1 MLGRNPVHCA
11 LLLVVTLV
19 AVAIFFLLQEAQLV
33 AAVQIIVYAGAIVVL
48 FLFVIMLLGVDKEES
63 LRDPIPYQRPAAV
76 ALGAIL
82 LAEIFVLAGRTWAT
96 GATSVRGSV
105 RRRVDGQD
113 LGNIQ
118 RVARTLFTDFLW
130 AFELTAV
137 LLVIAVVGAVVLARR
152 SGQRAQLDE
161 HEQAIEEQITE
172 AELSE
177 AAEEDEEEERGRG
190 GHAVSLAAL
199 DITPNYY
206 LVVGALLFTIGAVG
220 LLLRRNVLVM
230 FMCVELMLNAAN
242 LTFVTFARAL
252 DDIGGQVI
260 VFFTLVVAAAEV
272 AIGLAI
278 IVAIFR
284 RRRGATADDVR
295 LLKG

>member
-1 MLGRNPVHCA
+1 VTVEAVIFFIAAALALGGALGVVLARNPVHAA

-19 AVAIFFLLQEAQLV
+19 AVAIFFLIQEAQLV

-48 FLFVIMLLGVDKEES
+48 FLFVIMLLGVDREES

-96 GATSVRGSV
+96 GATSARGSV
-105 RRRVDGQD
+105 RRQVDGQD

-118 RVARTLFTDFLW
+118 RVARTMFTDFLW

-161 HEQAIEEQITE
+161 HEQAIEQQITE
-172 AELSE
+172 AELGE
-177 AAEEDEEEERGRG
+177 AEEAEQQPSE
-190 GHAVSLAAL
+190 
-199 DITPNYY
+199 
-206 LVVGALLFTIGAVG
+206 VVP
-220 LLLRRNVLVM
+220 
-230 FMCVELMLNAAN
+230 
-242 LTFVTFARAL
+242 
-252 DDIGGQVI
+252 
-260 VFFTLVVAAAEV
+260 
-272 AIGLAI
+272 
-278 IVAIFR
+278 
-284 RRRGATADDVR
+284 
-295 LLKG
+295 

>member
-1 MLGRNPVHCA
+1 VTVEAVIFFVAAALALGGALGVVLARNPVHAA

-19 AVAIFFLLQEAQLV
+19 AVAIFFLIQEAQLV

-48 FLFVIMLLGVDKEES
+48 FLFVIMLLGVDREES

-96 GATSVRGSV
+96 GATSTRGSV
-105 RRRVDGQD
+105 RRQVDGQD

-161 HEQAIEEQITE
+161 HEQAIEQQITE
-172 AELSE
+172 AELGE
-177 AAEEDEEEERGRG
+177 AEEAEQQPTE
-190 GHAVSLAAL
+190 
-199 DITPNYY
+199 
-206 LVVGALLFTIGAVG
+206 VVP
-220 LLLRRNVLVM
+220 
-230 FMCVELMLNAAN
+230 
-242 LTFVTFARAL
+242 
-252 DDIGGQVI
+252 
-260 VFFTLVVAAAEV
+260 
-272 AIGLAI
+272 
-278 IVAIFR
+278 
-284 RRRGATADDVR
+284 
-295 LLKG
+295 

>member
-1 MLGRNPVHCA
+1 VTVEVIVFFFAAALALGGALGVVLGRNPVHCA
-11 LLLVVTLV
+11 LMLVVTLV

-33 AAVQIIVYAGAIVVL
+33 AAVQVIVYAGAIVVL

-96 GATSVRGSV
+96 GATSARGSV
-105 RRRVDGQD
+105 HRPVDGQD

-118 RVARTLFTDFLW
+118 RVARTMFTEFLW

-161 HEQAIEEQITE
+161 HEQAIAQQITE

-177 AAEEDEEEERGRG
+177 AADAEQEP
-190 GHAVSLAAL
+190 A
-199 DITPNYY
+199 TP
-206 LVVGALLFTIGAVG
+206 
-220 LLLRRNVLVM
+220 
-230 FMCVELMLNAAN
+230 
-242 LTFVTFARAL
+242 
-252 DDIGGQVI
+252 
-260 VFFTLVVAAAEV
+260 
-272 AIGLAI
+272 
-278 IVAIFR
+278 
-284 RRRGATADDVR
+284 
-295 LLKG
+295 

>member
-1 MLGRNPVHCA
+1 VTVEAVIFFVAAAFALGGALGVVLARNPVHAA

-19 AVAIFFLLQEAQLV
+19 AVAIFFLIQEAQLV

-48 FLFVIMLLGVDKEES
+48 FLFVIMLLGVDREES

-82 LAEIFVLAGRTWAT
+82 LGEIFVLAGRTWAT

-105 RRRVDGQD
+105 RGKVDGQD

-161 HEQAIEEQITE
+161 REQAIEQQITE
-172 AELSE
+172 DELGEAE
-177 AAEEDEEEERGRG
+177 AAEDEPSG
-190 GHAVSLAAL
+190 
-199 DITPNYY
+199 
-206 LVVGALLFTIGAVG
+206 VVP
-220 LLLRRNVLVM
+220 
-230 FMCVELMLNAAN
+230 
-242 LTFVTFARAL
+242 
-252 DDIGGQVI
+252 
-260 VFFTLVVAAAEV
+260 
-272 AIGLAI
+272 
-278 IVAIFR
+278 
-284 RRRGATADDVR
+284 
-295 LLKG
+295 

>member
-1 MLGRNPVHCA
+1 VTVETVIFFIAAALALGGALGVVLARNPVHAA

-19 AVAIFFLLQEAQLV
+19 AVAIFFLIQEAQLV

-48 FLFVIMLLGVDKEES
+48 FLFVIMLLGVDREES

-96 GATSVRGSV
+96 GATSARGSV
-105 RRRVDGQD
+105 RRQVDGQD

-118 RVARTLFTDFLW
+118 RVARTMFTDFLW

-161 HEQAIEEQITE
+161 HEQAIEQQITE
-172 AELSE
+172 AELGQTEE
-177 AAEEDEEEERGRG
+177 AEQQPTE
-190 GHAVSLAAL
+190 
-199 DITPNYY
+199 
-206 LVVGALLFTIGAVG
+206 VVP
-220 LLLRRNVLVM
+220 
-230 FMCVELMLNAAN
+230 
-242 LTFVTFARAL
+242 
-252 DDIGGQVI
+252 
-260 VFFTLVVAAAEV
+260 
-272 AIGLAI
+272 
-278 IVAIFR
+278 
-284 RRRGATADDVR
+284 
-295 LLKG
+295 

>member
-1 MLGRNPVHCA
+1 MTVEAVLFFFAAALALGGAVAVVLARNPVHCA

-33 AAVQIIVYAGAIVVL
+33 AAVQVIVYAGAIVVL
-48 FLFVIMLLGVDKEES
+48 FLFVIMLLGVDREES

-82 LAEIFVLAGRTWAT
+82 LGEIFVLAGRTWAT
-96 GATSVRGSV
+96 GAPSARGSV

-161 HEQAIEEQITE
+161 HERAIEDEISE
-172 AELSE
+172 AELSD
-177 AAEEDEEEERGRG
+177 AEESEEE
-190 GHAVSLAAL
+190 VV
-199 DITPNYY
+199 TP
-206 LVVGALLFTIGAVG
+206 
-220 LLLRRNVLVM
+220 
-230 FMCVELMLNAAN
+230 
-242 LTFVTFARAL
+242 
-252 DDIGGQVI
+252 
-260 VFFTLVVAAAEV
+260 
-272 AIGLAI
+272 
-278 IVAIFR
+278 
-284 RRRGATADDVR
+284 
-295 LLKG
+295 

>member
-1 MLGRNPVHCA
+1 VTVEAVIFFFAAALALGGALGVVLGRNPVHCA
-11 LLLVVTLV
+11 LLLVVSLV
-19 AVAIFFLLQEAQLV
+19 AVAVFFLLQDAQLV

-105 RRRVDGQD
+105 RQRVDGQD

-161 HEQAIEEQITE
+161 HERAIEDQITE
-172 AELSE
+172 AELSD
-177 AAEEDEEEERGRG
+177 AADEGEEE
-190 GHAVSLAAL
+190 AV
-199 DITPNYY
+199 TP
-206 LVVGALLFTIGAVG
+206 
-220 LLLRRNVLVM
+220 
-230 FMCVELMLNAAN
+230 
-242 LTFVTFARAL
+242 
-252 DDIGGQVI
+252 
-260 VFFTLVVAAAEV
+260 
-272 AIGLAI
+272 
-278 IVAIFR
+278 
-284 RRRGATADDVR
+284 
-295 LLKG
+295 

>member
-1 MLGRNPVHCA
+1 VTVEAVIFFFAAALALGGALGVVLGRNPVHCA

-48 FLFVIMLLGVDKEES
+48 FLFVIMLLGVDKDES

-96 GATSVRGSV
+96 GATSARGSV
-105 RRRVDGQD
+105 RRPVDGQD

-118 RVARTLFTDFLW
+118 RVARTMFTDFLW

-161 HEQAIEEQITE
+161 HERAIEEQITE
-172 AELSE
+172 AELGQAGE
-177 AAEEDEEEERGRG
+177 AEPEPA
-190 GHAVSLAAL
+190 
-199 DITPNYY
+199 TP
-206 LVVGALLFTIGAVG
+206 
-220 LLLRRNVLVM
+220 
-230 FMCVELMLNAAN
+230 
-242 LTFVTFARAL
+242 
-252 DDIGGQVI
+252 
-260 VFFTLVVAAAEV
+260 
-272 AIGLAI
+272 
-278 IVAIFR
+278 
-284 RRRGATADDVR
+284 
-295 LLKG
+295 

>member
-1 MLGRNPVHCA
+1 MTIEAVIFFIAAALALGGALGVVLARNPVHAA

-19 AVAIFFLLQEAQLV
+19 AVAIFFLIQEAQLV

-48 FLFVIMLLGVDKEES
+48 FLFVIMLLGVDREES

-96 GATSVRGSV
+96 GATSARGSV
-105 RRRVDGQD
+105 RGQVDGQD

-161 HEQAIEEQITE
+161 HEQAIEQQITE
-172 AELSE
+172 AELGE
-177 AAEEDEEEERGRG
+177 
-190 GHAVSLAAL
+190 
-199 DITPNYY
+199 
-206 LVVGALLFTIGAVG
+206 
-220 LLLRRNVLVM
+220 
-230 FMCVELMLNAAN
+230 
-242 LTFVTFARAL
+242 
-252 DDIGGQVI
+252 
-260 VFFTLVVAAAEV
+260 
-272 AIGLAI
+272 
-278 IVAIFR
+278 
-284 RRRGATADDVR
+284 ADDAEQQPSEIVP
-295 LLKG
+295 

>member
-1 MLGRNPVHCA
+1 VTVEVVLFFFAAALALGGAVGVVLARNPVHCA

-33 AAVQIIVYAGAIVVL
+33 AAVQVIVYAGAIVVL
-48 FLFVIMLLGVDKEES
+48 FLFVIMLLGVDREES

-82 LAEIFVLAGRTWAT
+82 LGEIFVLAGRTWAT
-96 GATSVRGSV
+96 GAPSARGSV

-161 HEQAIEEQITE
+161 HERAIEDEISE
-172 AELSE
+172 AELSD
-177 AAEEDEEEERGRG
+177 AE
-190 GHAVSLAAL
+190 
-199 DITPNYY
+199 
-206 LVVGALLFTIGAVG
+206 
-220 LLLRRNVLVM
+220 
-230 FMCVELMLNAAN
+230 
-242 LTFVTFARAL
+242 
-252 DDIGGQVI
+252 DD
-260 VFFTLVVAAAEV
+260 AY
-272 AIGLAI
+272 
-278 IVAIFR
+278 
-284 RRRGATADDVR
+284 
-295 LLKG
+295 LKGAERRSDTHQEPVTP

>member
-1 MLGRNPVHCA
+1 MTVEAVVFFVAAALALGGALGVVLARNPVHCA

-48 FLFVIMLLGVDKEES
+48 FLFVIMLLGVDREES

-96 GATSVRGSV
+96 GAPSVRGST
-105 RRRVDGQD
+105 RKPINGTD

-137 LLVIAVVGAVVLARR
+137 LLVIAVVGSVVLARR
-152 SGQRAQLDE
+152 SGQRAELDE
-161 HEQAIEEQITE
+161 HEREIERAITE
-172 AELSE
+172 AELGES
-177 AAEEDEEEERGRG
+177 AEEAEEGEEEV
-190 GHAVSLAAL
+190 A
-199 DITPNYY
+199 TP
-206 LVVGALLFTIGAVG
+206 
-220 LLLRRNVLVM
+220 
-230 FMCVELMLNAAN
+230 
-242 LTFVTFARAL
+242 
-252 DDIGGQVI
+252 
-260 VFFTLVVAAAEV
+260 
-272 AIGLAI
+272 
-278 IVAIFR
+278 
-284 RRRGATADDVR
+284 
-295 LLKG
+295 